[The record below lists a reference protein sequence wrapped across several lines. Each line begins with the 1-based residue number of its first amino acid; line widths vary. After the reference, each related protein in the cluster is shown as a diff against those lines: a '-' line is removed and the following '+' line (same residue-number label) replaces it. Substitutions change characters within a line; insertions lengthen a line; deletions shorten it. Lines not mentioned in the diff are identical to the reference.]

1 MEEFLKFND
10 EIIKK
15 NNLELDYEVFEHLEE
30 ITEVN
35 SIKNQNY

>member
-15 NNLELDYEVFEHLEE
+15 
-30 ITEVN
+30 I
-35 SIKNQNY
+35 I